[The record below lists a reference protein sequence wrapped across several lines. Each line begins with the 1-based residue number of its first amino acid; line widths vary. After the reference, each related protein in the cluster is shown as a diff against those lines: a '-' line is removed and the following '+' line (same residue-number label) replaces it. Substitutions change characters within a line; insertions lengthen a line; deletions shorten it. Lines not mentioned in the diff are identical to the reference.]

1 MAQNIEAMRSEV
13 ILEFN
18 LKIDE
23 LNQRNNES
31 KEILSKKDFFREYDR
46 NQKEVIVLIKETD
59 HWIEETRIENY

>member
-46 NQKEVIVLIKETD
+46 N
-59 HWIEETRIENY
+59 